1 MPELAC
7 PFRCVFCDQH
17 RISGME
23 DVPETDKVISLIE
36 RNLSTFPD
44 GPKTVEIAFFGGNF
58 TGLPGNLQLIY
69 LEIAQKF
76 LIKNLVQGIRLST
89 RPDYIDTEQ
98 LQRLRSYGVTTI
110 ELGAQ
115 SLDAEVLRISGRGHG
130 PEAVERA
137 SEMILQYGF
146 RLGLQMMIGLPH
158 DSFEKSYETAKR
170 IIGLGAH
177 ETRIYPCLVIKGTAL
192 EQMYVRGDYKA
203 LSLEQAV
210 DWSLRL
216 WHLFSKAG
224 VKVIRLGL
232 HPSEGLNGDDLVA
245 GPYHPSFKELVM
257 TALWRDIFEKYTV
270 WPKSD
275 SVIIEVPANEL
286 GVAVGH
292 KASNRNLLKKSYRE
306 VVFRGKYGLEPHS
319 FHIKPIN

>member
-7 PFRCVFCDQH
+7 PFQCVFCDQH

-23 DVPETDKVISLIE
+23 DVPEAHKVIHLIE

-76 LIKNLVQGIRLST
+76 LIKGLVQGIRIST
-89 RPDYIDTEQ
+89 RPDYIDLEKLQ
-98 LQRLRSYGVTTI
+98 LLRNYGVTTI

-115 SLDAEVLRISGRGHG
+115 SLDAEVLRMSGRGLG

-137 SEMILQYGF
+137 SKLILQYGF

-158 DSFEKSYETAKR
+158 DTFEKSYETAKR
-170 IIGLGAH
+170 IIELGAH

-192 EQMYVRGDYKA
+192 EQMYLRGDYRV
-203 LSLEQAV
+203 LTLEQAV

-216 WHLFSKAG
+216 WQLFAEAG

-257 TALWRDIFEKYTV
+257 TALWRDMFEKHSV

-275 SVIIEVPANEL
+275 SVIIEVPADEL

-292 KASNRNLLKKSYRE
+292 KASNRNWLKKSYRE
-306 VVFRGKYGLEPHS
+306 VVFRGKYGQEPQS
-319 FHIKPIN
+319 FLIKPNN